1 MSSFWMSFAAK
12 WLRWATS
19 PCKSHI
25 QDIQARVVHWLERL
39 WKYLTL
45 RWNDFEDIVPWVKG
59 LWNNQ
64 CAEEVGWDSSRPGYD
79 GLIDVAKRL
88 LLHYP
93 SRQETE
99 QATARVLRSL
109 FPSWLLTLFKK
120 LIAPLGDGKLGAVL
134 CGNFSLFVTLF
145 LHFLCQDCPWKWLFL
160 QMTEI
165 SFRKT

>member
-1 MSSFWMSFAAK
+1 MVMWCWASCIFWIRSRFWLGGSSSSWNLGQPPILSSA
-12 WLRWATS
+12 
-19 PCKSHI
+19 CKV
-25 QDIQARVVHWLERL
+25 Q
-39 WKYLTL
+39 
-45 RWNDFEDIVPWVKG
+45 
-59 LWNNQ
+59 
-64 CAEEVGWDSSRPGYD
+64 EVGWDSSRPGYD

-93 SRQETE
+93 SHQETE
-99 QATARVLRSL
+99 QATVRVLRSL

-145 LHFLCQDCPWKWLFL
+145 LHFLCQDCPCKWLFL

>member
-25 QDIQARVVHWLERL
+25 QDNQAWVVHWLEGL
-39 WKYLTL
+39 WKYHTL
-45 RWNDFEDIVPWVKG
+45 RWNDFEDIIPWVKG

-64 CAEEVGWDSSRPGYD
+64 CADVIWTPELWMVMWCWASCIFWIRSRFWLGGNSSSWNLGQPLILSLACKVQEVGWDSSRPGYD

-99 QATARVLRSL
+99 QATVWFSC
-109 FPSWLLTLFKK
+109 
-120 LIAPLGDGKLGAVL
+120 DL
-134 CGNFSLFVTLF
+134 CR
-145 LHFLCQDCPWKWLFL
+145 H
-160 QMTEI
+160 
-165 SFRKT
+165 